1 MTKQLTILPTS
12 LEPSILANT
21 FVFAGAGTGKTE
33 RIVDDAIRLVGESK
47 RVLVLT
53 YTQNNQKEV
62 SDRFVTKHRGA
73 HHAFTVKGLLTFYLE
88 EIIRPYQRALFPKR
102 IESFLL
108 NESDPHKR
116 NGYTIPGRKEVLDN
130 GTYNPLYYLTPCHT
144 QAHSALLA
152 KFAHTVI
159 KQTNGAPIRRLEAI
173 YHQLYF
179 DECQDMVGWDFEVLS
194 MLAKSKELS
203 ITCVGDFR
211 QTIYETAVT
220 SKKPGTGAEKVAHL
234 LKLKFVQE
242 EMNESR
248 RSILEICDYADKLH
262 VAEGYPALI
271 SNVVAPE
278 EYCDHQGVFVVRESD
293 ARSYFARYQPVIL
306 RHSVTAGRE
315 YDDVTL
321 RRMTFG
327 KSKGLGFPRIAI
339 IPTKTHLRFLQGH
352 VAALRKG
359 KTDEPRNKFYVALT
373 RAMYSVALIVP
384 DNIVPKCQVPVW
396 MPT

>member
-1 MTKQLTILPTS
+1 M
-12 LEPSILANT
+12 ANT

-33 RIVDDAIRLVGESK
+33 LIVNEAIRLVGESK
-47 RVLVLT
+47 RVLILT

-62 SDRFVTKHRGA
+62 SNRFLTKHRGA

-102 IESFLL
+102 IDRFVF
-108 NESDPHKR
+108 NQSDPHKQL
-116 NGYTIPGRKEVLDN
+116 NGYTIPGRKEVLEN

-144 QAHSALLA
+144 QAYSSLLA
-152 KFAHTVI
+152 KFACTVI

-194 MLAKSKELS
+194 LLAKSKELS

-220 SKKPGTGAEKVAHL
+220 SKKPGTSAEKVAHL

-248 RSILEICDYADKLH
+248 RSILEICNYAGKLH
-262 VAEGYPALI
+262 AAEGYPTLV

-278 EYCDHQGVFVVRESD
+278 EYRDHQGVFVVKESD
-293 ARSYFARYQPVIL
+293 ARSYFALYQPVIL
-306 RHSVTAGRE
+306 RHSVTTGTQ
-315 YDDVTL
+315 YDDLAL
-321 RRMTFG
+321 RRITFG
-327 KSKGLGFPRIAI
+327 KSKGLGFPRTAI
-339 IPTKTHLRFLQGH
+339 IPTEAHLQFLQGD
-352 VAALRKG
+352 VEALSKG

-384 DNIVPKCQVPVW
+384 DKIVPKCQLPVWVPV
-396 MPT
+396 

>member
-1 MTKQLTILPTS
+1 MV
-12 LEPSILANT
+12 NT
-21 FVFAGAGTGKTE
+21 FVFAGAGTGKTQ
-33 RIVDDAIRLVGESK
+33 RIVDEAIRLLGESK
-47 RVLVLT
+47 RVLILT

-62 SDRFVTKHRGA
+62 SDRFLTKHRGA
-73 HHAFTVKGLLTFYLE
+73 HHAFSVKGLLTFYLE

-102 IESFLL
+102 IDGFLF
-108 NESDPHKR
+108 NTSDPHKKD
-116 NGYTIPGRKEVLDN
+116 GYTIPGRKEVLDN

-144 QAHSALLA
+144 QAYSSLLA
-152 KFAHTVI
+152 KFACTVI

-194 MLAKSKELS
+194 LLAKSKLS

-211 QTIYETAVT
+211 QTIYETAIT
-220 SKKPGTGAEKVAHL
+220 SKKPGTSTEKVAHL
-234 LKLKFVQE
+234 LKLKFVPE

-248 RSILEICDYADKLH
+248 RSILDICNYAGKLH
-262 VAEGYPALI
+262 AAEGYPTLV
-271 SNVVAPE
+271 SKVVAPE
-278 EYCDHQGVFVVRESD
+278 EYRDHQGVFVVKESD

-306 RHSVTAGRE
+306 RHSVTAGTE
-315 YDDVTL
+315 YDDLAL
-321 RRMTFG
+321 RPMTFG
-327 KSKGLGFPRIAI
+327 KSKGLGFPRTAI
-339 IPTKTHLRFLQGH
+339 IPTEAHLQFLQGD
-352 VAALRKG
+352 VKALSRG

-384 DNIVPKCQVPVW
+384 DNIVPKCQPPVW